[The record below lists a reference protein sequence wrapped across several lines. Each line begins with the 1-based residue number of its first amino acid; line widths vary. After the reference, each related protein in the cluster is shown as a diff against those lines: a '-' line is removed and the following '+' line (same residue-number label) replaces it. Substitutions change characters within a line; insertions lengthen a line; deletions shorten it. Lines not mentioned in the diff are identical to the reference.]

1 MRRPLTVALLFV
13 AFLAFVVTRPRAH
26 EALGNATVT
35 TLLNAATATGP
46 SLSNI
51 YAATTPGDA
60 GYETW
65 SFTFSATGNGA
76 AKVQQSNDSGTTWV
90 DAYPFKGT
98 NDIFRVPSCGGCQ
111 WRVYATTASTGNTVT
126 VSVAQSGIIVP
137 FVTTATAT
145 FTPTL
150 TQTPTLT
157 PTPTRTPTLTP
168 TRTFTSTP
176 TPMPTVTPIF
186 GVPAPTFTPTR
197 TPSRTPTYTPTFTP
211 T

>member
-1 MRRPLTVALLFV
+1 MKRPSIAPLLFV
-13 AFLAFVVTRPRAH
+13 AFFVWVLAQPRAH
-26 EALGNATVT
+26 QALGNATVT
-35 TLLNAATATGP
+35 TLLNAVTAPGP

-65 SFTFSATGNGA
+65 SFLFSRTGSGTA
-76 AKVQQSNDSGTTWV
+76 VVQMSVDSGTTFV
-90 DAYPFKGT
+90 PVYAFKG
-98 NDIFRVPSCGGCQ
+98 DADLFLIPSCGGCQ
-111 WRVYATTASTGNTVT
+111 FRAYATNASTGNTVT
-126 VSVAQSGIIVP
+126 VRVSQSGVIVP

-145 FTPTL
+145 FTPTVTQTPTVTPTPTL
-150 TQTPTLT
+150 TQTPTVT
-157 PTPTRTPTLTP
+157 PTVTPTRSPV
-168 TRTFTSTP
+168 
-176 TPMPTVTPIF
+176 PTVTPIF